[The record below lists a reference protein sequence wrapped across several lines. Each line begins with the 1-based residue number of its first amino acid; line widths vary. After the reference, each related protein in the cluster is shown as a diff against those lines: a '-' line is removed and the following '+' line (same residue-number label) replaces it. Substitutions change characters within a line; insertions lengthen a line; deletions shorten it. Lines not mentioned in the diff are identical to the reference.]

1 MKAVD
6 FDYARA
12 ADIDETCRLL
22 AGAKGEAKII
32 AGGQTLVPLLAM
44 RLTRPA
50 LIIDI
55 NGISNLQGIATSGD
69 AVSIRA
75 CTRQADALANAE
87 IRVRLPLLAKALGF
101 VGHGQTRNRGTI
113 GGSLA
118 NADPAAEIG
127 LACLALDG
135 QITARSMAGERVIS
149 IGDFFLGPM
158 TTALKP
164 EECLTEIRLSPWREA
179 GRSGTGFQEISIR
192 RSDFALIAVACQ
204 LVLGEDGS
212 CRRLSLA
219 LGGVGPAPF
228 VTDGVAKKLT
238 GTKLK
243 TRDIEQAMAS
253 LQETIEPQS
262 DLHASADYRRR
273 VTGALAARAIAE
285 AKAEA
290 QSQATAGG
298 V

>member
-12 ADIDETCRLL
+12 ASIDETCRLL

-50 LIIDI
+50 LLVDI
-55 NGISNLQGIATSGD
+55 NGISSLQGVETRDGV
-69 AVSIRA
+69 VSIRA
-75 CTRQADALANAE
+75 CTRQADALAHAE
-87 IRVRLPLLAKALGF
+87 IRARLPLLVKALGF
-101 VGHGQTRNRGTI
+101 VGHVQTRNRGTI

-118 NADPAAEIG
+118 NADPSAEIG
-127 LACLALDG
+127 LACLALDC
-135 QITARSMAGERVIS
+135 QIVARKDGGERVLP

-164 EECLTEIRLSPWREA
+164 EECLTEIRLSPWRER
-179 GRSGTGFQEISIR
+179 GRIGTGFKEISIR
-192 RSDFALIAVACQ
+192 RSDFALVAVSCQ
-204 LVLGEDGS
+204 LVLGEDGV

-219 LGGVGPAPF
+219 LGGVGPAPLM
-228 VTDGVAKKLT
+228 AAELSKRLT
-238 GTKLK
+238 GTRLE
-243 TRDIEQAMAS
+243 TRDIDKALAS
-253 LQETIEPQS
+253 LQETIEPHS
-262 DLHASADYRRR
+262 DLHVSADYRRR

-285 AKAEA
+285 AYAEA
-290 QSQATAGG
+290 MAGRA
-298 V
+298 

>member
-50 LIIDI
+50 LVIDI
-55 NGISNLQGIATSGD
+55 NGIASLQGIAARDG
-69 AVSIRA
+69 AFAIRA
-75 CTRQADALANAE
+75 CTRQADALAHAG
-87 IRVRLPLLAKALGF
+87 IRRDLPLLTKALGF
-101 VGHGQTRNRGTI
+101 VGHAQTRNRGTI

-127 LACLALDG
+127 LACLALG
-135 QITARSMAGERVIS
+135 GEIVARSIAGERAIA

-158 TTALKP
+158 TTSLKP
-164 EECLTEIRLSPWREA
+164 EECLTEIRLSPWRET
-179 GRSGTGFQEISIR
+179 GRSGAGFQEISIR
-192 RSDFALIAVACQ
+192 RSDFALIAAACQ
-204 LVLGEDGS
+204 LALGPDGV

-228 VTDGVAKKLT
+228 VADGLSKKLT
-238 GTKLK
+238 GTKLEP
-243 TRDIEQAMAS
+243 RDIEQAMAS

-290 QSQATAGG
+290 ATGRA
-298 V
+298 

>member
-12 ADIDETCRLL
+12 ASIDETCRLL

-50 LIIDI
+50 LLVDI
-55 NGISNLQGIATSGD
+55 NGIASLQGIETRDGV
-69 AVSIRA
+69 VSISA
-75 CTRQADALANAE
+75 CTRQADALAHAE
-87 IRVRLPLLAKALGF
+87 IRARLPLLAKALGF
-101 VGHGQTRNRGTI
+101 VGHVQTRNRGTV

-118 NADPAAEIG
+118 HADPSAEIG
-127 LACLALDG
+127 LACLALDC
-135 QITARSMAGERVIS
+135 QIVARSTAGERAIPTS
-149 IGDFFLGPM
+149 DFFQGPM

-164 EECLTEIRLSPWREA
+164 EECLTEIRLSPWRER
-179 GRSGTGFQEISIR
+179 GRIGTGFKEISIR
-192 RSDFALIAVACQ
+192 RSDFALVAVACQ
-204 LVLGEDGS
+204 LVLGEDGV

-228 VTDGVAKKLT
+228 RADDVEKRLT
-238 GTKLK
+238 GTRLE
-243 TRDIEQAMAS
+243 TRDIENAIS
-253 LQETIEPQS
+253 TLQETIEPQS
-262 DLHASADYRRR
+262 DLHVSADYRRR

-285 AKAEA
+285 AHDEA
-290 QSQATAGG
+290 MAGG
-298 V
+298 G